1 MLNISLL
8 CWFSGQFFLLPVN
21 LFADLLTNEEWL
33 MLAWSERGVLKFYF
47 LFFFPIYFFKQIVK
61 VNHLFRRVLFS
72 SISWLV
78 FLSNNHME
86 SIQHLP
92 VIHSTFSL
100 RNTSQNILVFVNYS
114 LNIRLFL
121 WLSWKNNS
129 FPNLWLLLMYFK
141 SLTCN
146 INLYNFRNATVIYFS
161 ISFFVVVVVLM
172 ET

>member
-1 MLNISLL
+1 MINVSMVRKRSSQIQIT
-8 CWFSGQFFLLPVN
+8 F
-21 LFADLLTNEEWL
+21 
-33 MLAWSERGVLKFYF
+33 
-47 LFFFPIYFFKQIVK
+47 FFFPIYFFKQIVK
-61 VNHLFRRVLFS
+61 VNHYLFRRVLFS

-92 VIHSTFSL
+92 VIHGTFSL

-121 WLSWKNNS
+121 WPSWKNNS

-141 SLTCN
+141 SLNCN

-161 ISFFVVVVVLM
+161 ISFCCCCCCFNGNLNVKIIFKK
-172 ET
+172 TKNPQK